1 MKNYLLLIALFLN
14 SLCFGQNQ
22 HGIKIQTTQSERNQ
36 QCQYFSKMFRQK
48 PKEIKFGI
56 KREGTKLYF
65 EINNKKWF
73 TQLFKQT
80 GDGIAVDIV
89 PKTRYECN
97 EDVKLQQ
104 VRGLLLKPVY
114 AKQLRRSLK
123 PYQKRYRVYV
133 GQIPKPLAKDELE
146 FNILF
151 LSNRTLCEYY
161 YIYNLQSYPWDLLD
175 MGVYLDSLVYKT
187 KSITTQKDKFVKKYK
202 TLKFTIPFKKN
213 KATYL
218 PEDIKPL
225 YDSLQL
231 TDFNI
236 KKINI
241 RAYASVEGSL
251 KRNTELQNQRASS
264 IAKALQSFQKPH
276 IQTEVKTSENWVEFL
291 NDIEET
297 AYTDFTDLSKKEIK
311 KKLVGKVATDLEPY
325 LKNHRKAVLTLELDK
340 IDKYKD
346 MPITKLVT
354 LFNENIV
361 NNDIQQAIN
370 IQNTIIGKLAERYS
384 PEVLTKMEIP
394 RQKKYITLLT
404 KNSMV
409 KYLNNISQTLIVT
422 HELEQLEKIA
432 PKNKR
437 IKYNLAVLKF
447 VIWRNNAKSFNENN
461 FKKEIFNLKK
471 YGINQ
476 KLIDRMLVNFHIV
489 KAEKEMRKRDY
500 AKKDVSVKYILN
512 NYKKFPLSNY
522 DYLSLAQFLTHY
534 ANIDSAIELLD
545 KKARS
550 ITIDE
555 DLLFYYLNL
564 TIINTA
570 YTETTEYRTIMLN
583 AINMNKDRFCK
594 LFNPSLE
601 GGVTFQLLEDKY
613 LRKAYCESCNTTK

>member
-22 HGIKIQTTQSERNQ
+22 HDIKIQTTQSERNQ

-97 EDVKLQQ
+97 EDVKPQQ

-394 RQKKYITLLT
+394 RQKKHITLLT

-534 ANIDSAIELLD
+534 VNIDSAIELLD